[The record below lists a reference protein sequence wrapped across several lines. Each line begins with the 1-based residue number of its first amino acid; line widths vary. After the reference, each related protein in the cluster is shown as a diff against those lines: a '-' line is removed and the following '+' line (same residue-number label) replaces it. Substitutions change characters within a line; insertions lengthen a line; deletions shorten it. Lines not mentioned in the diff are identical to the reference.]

1 MRERETWLGEPVT
14 SADQPAVRS
23 MQEDIGSRDAG
34 RSNWSG
40 FRQESQ
46 LSDSS
51 VLKGARPSFR
61 FSRRQSAALVFG
73 CTLFGAA
80 AQILIKWGADGLFSS
95 SPWAML
101 SNPLLVTGYSLY
113 AVSTVLLVLALRDG
127 ELSVLYPIISM
138 TYVWVLLLS
147 VLIFNERLNLF
158 KILGV
163 SVIVFG
169 VSFLGRKDKK

>member
-1 MRERETWLGEPVT
+1 M
-14 SADQPAVRS
+14 
-23 MQEDIGSRDAG
+23 
-34 RSNWSG
+34 
-40 FRQESQ
+40 
-46 LSDSS
+46 SS
-51 VLKGARPSFR
+51 SILKGARPSFR
-61 FSRRQSAALVFG
+61 FSRRQSIALVVG

-80 AQILIKWGADGLFSS
+80 AQILIKWGANGLVSG

-101 SNPLLVTGYSLY
+101 SNPALVAGYSLY
-113 AVSTVLLVLALRDG
+113 AVSTGLLVLALRDG

-147 VLIFNERLNLF
+147 VLIFHESINLF

-169 VSFLGRKDKK
+169 VSFLGRKDKE